1 MRDLVVGEEPSN
13 AGSAPVGA
21 ENATVSLMDDVCRLR
36 NPVRTVG
43 SLDLALAVLGSHD
56 SRWRRPRTI
65 IEALSPD
72 GAHEPL
78 TGWDDVIGTHTM
90 RAATSILEWR
100 VVPRNNVVPVA
111 YALVPPR

>member
-1 MRDLVVGEEPSN
+1 
-13 AGSAPVGA
+13 
-21 ENATVSLMDDVCRLR
+21 MDDAAQNVGSSESFGVDVVDRATSHVGLGLWALVEG
-36 NPVRTVG
+36 PVRTVRVVV
-43 SLDLALAVLGSHD
+43 LDVFAETGFDVASSEDEH
-56 SRWRRPRTI
+56 P